1 MKRFLLFGS
10 VTCGNCKAAKMLLD
24 KENVEYDFIDVA
36 KNEDLVEKYGI
47 TSVPTLY
54 DNFFSSRTTKLGDI
68 KKYLTTIN

>member
-36 KNEDLVEKYGI
+36 KNQEIGRAHV
-47 TSVPTLY
+47 
-54 DNFFSSRTTKLGDI
+54 
-68 KKYLTTIN
+68 